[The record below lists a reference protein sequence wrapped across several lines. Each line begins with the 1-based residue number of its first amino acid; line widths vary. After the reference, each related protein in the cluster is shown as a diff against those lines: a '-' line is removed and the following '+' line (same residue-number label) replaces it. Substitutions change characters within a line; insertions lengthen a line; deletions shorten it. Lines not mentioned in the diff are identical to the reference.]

1 MSATEPHAITPRRSH
16 RALGSPAVVAGL
28 VGAAWLALAGPL
40 SAQAAGAPATASAE
54 ASLALTTL
62 DGGAAW
68 IGSATALLG
77 LTSRISL
84 GGGGSV
90 LLGTRSL
97 PGSARGTD
105 QELRTAFGGLVVQ
118 FDAARREDRHL
129 WLRVLAGAGNAKMDL
144 ALVGTQI
151 ASDNFGVL
159 VPEVGVS
166 VRLSGPLR
174 VGAALGYR
182 AVLGVDDLPGL
193 APSDLRGPSVRVLLS
208 VHRF

>member
-1 MSATEPHAITPRRSH
+1 MSATEPHPTAHRRSH
-16 RALGSPAVVAGL
+16 RAIGSAAVVAGL
-28 VGAAWLALAGPL
+28 VGTAWGAPAAPL
-40 SAQAAGAPATASAE
+40 SAQSAGTPASASAE
-54 ASLALTTL
+54 SSLALTTL
-62 DGGAAW
+62 DGGAVW
-68 IGSATALLG
+68 MGSATALLG
-77 LTSRISL
+77 VTARISL

-129 WLRVLAGAGNAKMDL
+129 WLRVLAGAGNAKVDL

-159 VPEVGVS
+159 VPEIGAS
-166 VRLSGPLR
+166 VRVSGPLR

-193 APSDLRGPSVRVLLS
+193 APSDLRGPSARVLLS

>member
-1 MSATEPHAITPRRSH
+1 MSPTIPRLATPRRG
-16 RALGSPAVVAGL
+16 RRGLRPAFVLAGL
-28 VGAAWLALAGPL
+28 AGTAWVALAGPL
-40 SAQAAGAPATASAE
+40 SAQSAGRPAAASAE

-62 DGGAAW
+62 DGGASW
-68 IGSATALLG
+68 MGSATALFG
-77 LTSRISL
+77 LTPRISL
-84 GGGGSV
+84 GGSGTV
-90 LLGTRSL
+90 LLGTRSM

-118 FDAARREDRHL
+118 LDAANSGDRHV
-129 WLRVLAGAGNAKMDL
+129 WLRVLAGAGNAKVDL

-159 VPEVGVS
+159 VPEIGAS

-208 VHRF
+208 AHRF